1 MSLFNRKKQDKQKE
15 LESLIPMGEGMG
27 NIPPQSASVKEE
39 IAKVQE
45 SAGTKPQIGDPL
57 ARYREGKLD
66 VVDIIAPNEI
76 DIDFDYI
83 KINDVYLRTLFI
95 SGYPRFVAPGWLEQV
110 INFNSSLDISF
121 FIYPVKGKDVLDDL
135 MRKIAEMEAEIS
147 TDLERGKIVNPS
159 TEAKLED
166 ARRMQEELVKGIE
179 HVYEFSFY
187 VTIRGADLEQL
198 NHITKQVES
207 TLGSILLTAK
217 HATLDMESGFLSTSP
232 TGLDRLSITR
242 NMDTTS
248 LATMFPLTSAE
259 LSSDTGVLYGIN
271 SQNGSFIIFDRFSLE
286 NSNMAVFAT
295 SGAGKSYFVKLEA
308 LRSLMLGTQLIIIDP
323 ESEYKALSD
332 AVGGEYITFAFNSP
346 SKINPFDLSGVY
358 EEGENQLGLKILSL
372 HGLFKVIMG
381 DLSPIQEAMLDRA
394 IVATYKSKGI
404 TQDPASQTKEP
415 PLMEDL
421 YKILVGMETNE
432 AMDLA
437 ARIERFVRGGFVGIF
452 DAQTNFD
459 INNPFTVF
467 SLRDMQ
473 EALRPIA
480 MYIIL
485 DFIWTRVK
493 KDLRP
498 RLLIVDEAWYMM
510 RYKDSALFLWGIVK
524 RARKYYL
531 GLTTIAQDIEDFLS
545 QDIGKAIV
553 TNSAIR
559 VLFKQSPAGIDR
571 LAEVFSL
578 SQGEK
583 QLLTGANVGQGIFF
597 AGNNHAPIYVV
608 ASPEEHKLVTTKPSD
623 IIAQK
628 SEQQMAHPNVLPEQ
642 AAPGMVAEMTSRNE

>member
-1 MSLFNRKKQDKQKE
+1 MGLFSKKKSSQEVQKQKE
-15 LESLIPMGEGMG
+15 LEQLVPVGEGMVVQQPVA
-27 NIPPQSASVKEE
+27 IEEPQPSKDGFIGEKPAITDP
-39 IAKVQE
+39 IA
-45 SAGTKPQIGDPL
+45 A
-57 ARYREGKLD
+57 YREGNMD
-66 VVDIIAPNEI
+66 VSNIIAPNRI

-95 SGYPRFVAPGWLEQV
+95 SGYPRFVAPGWLEQI

-135 MRKIAEMEAEIS
+135 MRKIAEMQAEIS
-147 TDLERGKIVNPS
+147 TDLERGKVVNPS
-159 TEAKLED
+159 TTAKLED
-166 ARRMQEELVKGIE
+166 AERMQEELVKGIE
-179 HVYEFSFY
+179 HVYQFSFY
-187 VTIRGADLEQL
+187 VTIRAADEEQL
-198 NHITKQVES
+198 NHITRQVES

-308 LRSLMLGTQLIIIDP
+308 LRALMLGTEMIIIDP
-323 ESEYKALSD
+323 ENEYKALSD

-346 SKINPFDLSGVY
+346 SKINPFDLAGVY

-381 DLSPIQEAMLDRA
+381 DLTPIQEALLDRA

-404 TQDPASQTKEP
+404 TMDPSTQSKEP

-421 YKILVGMETNE
+421 YKILVGMETPE

-459 INNPFTVF
+459 IKNPFTVF

-473 EALRPIA
+473 DALRPIA

-493 KDLRP
+493 QDLRP

-510 RYKDSALFLWGIVK
+510 RYKD
-524 RARKYYL
+524 
-531 GLTTIAQDIEDFLS
+531 
-545 QDIGKAIV
+545 
-553 TNSAIR
+553 
-559 VLFKQSPAGIDR
+559 
-571 LAEVFSL
+571 
-578 SQGEK
+578 
-583 QLLTGANVGQGIFF
+583 
-597 AGNNHAPIYVV
+597 
-608 ASPEEHKLVTTKPSD
+608 
-623 IIAQK
+623 
-628 SEQQMAHPNVLPEQ
+628 
-642 AAPGMVAEMTSRNE
+642 